1 LDKNEYADIFAINKT
16 LYYYEKKELN
26 SISKCNNWDVD
37 DKIIDNFI
45 VMN

>member
-1 LDKNEYADIFAINKT
+1 MHFLIFT
-16 LYYYEKKELN
+16 LLN